1 LVSRLNAIRVLERIS
16 DAKHHAHY
24 LKGENP
30 REIIKINALQDLL
43 HRANYLA
50 ADLNKV
56 DFA

>member
-1 LVSRLNAIRVLERIS
+1 MLERIS